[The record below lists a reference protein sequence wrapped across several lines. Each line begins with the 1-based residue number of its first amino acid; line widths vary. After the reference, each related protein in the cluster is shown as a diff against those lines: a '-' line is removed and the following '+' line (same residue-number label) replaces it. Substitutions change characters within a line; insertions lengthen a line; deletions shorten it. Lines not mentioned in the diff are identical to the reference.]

1 MPVDD
6 LFELREMLQ
15 SDGWRIARRVLEEK
29 AARLQKRLET
39 EPYES
44 LIDVKADQETLRF
57 VKRFLGKD
65 EDVLQFLNPR
75 G

>member
-6 LFELREMLQ
+6 LLPLREMLQ
-15 SDGWRIARRVLEEK
+15 SDGWRFARRALEEK
-29 AARLQKRLET
+29 AHRLQKRLET

-44 LIDVKADQETLRF
+44 LSDVKADQETLRF
-57 VKRFLGKD
+57 MRKLLGK
-65 EDVLQFLNPR
+65 EEEVLQFLTPH